1 MVVPSF
7 ADVAS
12 VPTIVVGVDGSSGS
26 EHALRWAA
34 DEARLRVARLRVLY
48 AWLGPAPAQAT
59 LEGTVANVLGP
70 EHGLD
75 LELDLVEG
83 SPSKELLRAA
93 EGSDLLVLGARG
105 SGGFPGLLL
114 GSVCSQVAQH
124 TPCPLVIVPGP
135 ER

>member
-1 MVVPSF
+1 MISPS
-7 ADVAS
+7 VAR

-34 DEARLRVARLRVLY
+34 DEAQLRMARLRVLY
-48 AWLGPAPAQAT
+48 ARLEPLPAEAT

-70 EHGLD
+70 DHGLD

-83 SPSKELLRAA
+83 SPTKELLRAA
-93 EGSDLLVLGARG
+93 EGADLLVVGSRG
-105 SGGFPGLLL
+105 GGGFPGLLL

-124 TPCPLVIVPGP
+124 APCPTVIVPGP
-135 ER
+135 DR